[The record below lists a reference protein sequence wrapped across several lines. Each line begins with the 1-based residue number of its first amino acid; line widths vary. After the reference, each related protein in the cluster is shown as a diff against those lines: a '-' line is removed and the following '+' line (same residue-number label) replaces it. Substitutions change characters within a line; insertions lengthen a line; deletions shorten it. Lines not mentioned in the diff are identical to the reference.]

1 MPDVGL
7 KSKRALEQLC
17 INTVRVLAM
26 DAVQRAESGHPGT
39 PMALAPL
46 AYILWTKHLRH
57 NPRNPRWPGRDRFV
71 LSCGHASMLLYSVLY
86 LCGYDLPLSEIEN
99 FRQWGSKTPG
109 HPELDLE
116 RGVETTTGPL
126 GQGFGN
132 AVGMAIAREHLAA
145 RFNRPGYEIFD
156 HRIYFIASDGDL
168 MEGISHEAASLAGHL
183 RLGSLIGFYDDNKI
197 TIDGSTA
204 LTFSDDTA
212 QRFEAYGWHVE
223 RVEDANDLEALDRAI
238 AAAKEESTRPSLIIV
253 SSHIAYGSPNK
264 QDTAEAHGAP
274 LGEEEVRLTKKNLGW
289 PWMEPFY
296 VPEEALSEWRKCCER
311 GPLLEAEWRD
321 RWERYAKAY
330 PDQARELERRL
341 RGILPEGWE
350 EAIPS
355 FAPGEA
361 MATRAASGKV
371 LRAIAPK
378 IPELIGG
385 SADLGGSTQTLVPG
399 EPDLGPGRPGGRN
412 IYFGVREH
420 AMGAI
425 LNGMALHGGV
435 IPYGGT
441 FLIFSDYMRPP
452 IRLAAM
458 MGLKVIYVFT
468 HDSIGL
474 GEDGPT
480 HQPIEQLSNLRA
492 VPNLLVI
499 RPADAAETAEAWRVA
514 LRHRGGPVALVL
526 TRQKVPAL
534 DRAALAPA
542 ELLER
547 GAYIL
552 AESSPAPPKV
562 VILASGSEVSIA
574 LDARTILQNQGVPT
588 RVVSFPSHEKFAE
601 QPENYR
607 RAILLDSR
615 AVRVAVEAA
624 HPMSWYRWIGEN
636 GAVVGLER
644 FGASAPYQRLYRELG
659 ITPERVA
666 EVARRLLE
674 EGSLLA

>member
-7 KSKRALEQLC
+7 NSKTALEQLC

-26 DAVQRAESGHPGT
+26 DAVQRAKSGHPGT

-46 AYILWTKHLRH
+46 AYILWTRHLRH

-156 HRIYFIASDGDL
+156 HRIYFLASDGDM

-212 QRFEAYGWHVE
+212 QRFQAYGWHVE

-253 SSHIAYGSPNK
+253 RSHIAYGSPNK

-274 LGEEEVRLTKKNLGW
+274 LGEEEVRLTKQNLGW

-311 GPLLEAEWRD
+311 GPLLEAEWRE
-321 RWERYAKAY
+321 RLERYAKAY

-341 RGILPEGWE
+341 HGILPEGWE
-350 EAIPS
+350 KAIPS

-361 MATRAASGKV
+361 MATRAASGRV
-371 LRAIAPK
+371 LKAIAPK

-385 SADLGGSTQTLVPG
+385 SADLGGSTQTLIPG
-399 EPDLGPGRPGGRN
+399 EPDLGPGRLDGRN
-412 IYFGVREH
+412 MYFGVREH

-480 HQPIEQLSNLRA
+480 HQPVEQLSNLRA

-499 RPADAAETAEAWRVA
+499 RPADAAETAQAWRVA
-514 LRHRGGPVALVL
+514 LRHCGGPVALVL
-526 TRQKVPAL
+526 TRQQVPAL
-534 DRAALAPA
+534 DREALAPA
-542 ELLER
+542 QLLER

-615 AVRVAVEAA
+615 AVRVALEAG
-624 HPMSWYRWIGEN
+624 HPISWYRWIGEN

-644 FGASAPYQRLYRELG
+644 FGASAPYQRLYREFG
-659 ITPERVA
+659 ITAERVA

-674 EGSLLA
+674 ERSLLG